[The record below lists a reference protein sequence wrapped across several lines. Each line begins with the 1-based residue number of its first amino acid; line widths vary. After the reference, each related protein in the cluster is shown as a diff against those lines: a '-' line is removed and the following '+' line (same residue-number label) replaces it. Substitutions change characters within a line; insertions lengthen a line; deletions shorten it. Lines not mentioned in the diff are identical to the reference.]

1 MEKIILNGSLYV
13 KKAPSKDKY
22 LMQMPYIDIYDVNK
36 KDVITISKEE
46 DIERLHP
53 FIINMLEQTGVIRKG
68 TEDTYDNA
76 GFYHIYIN
84 GDKIYMINKSYGKIM
99 VFNTLEEVK
108 KEFISLE
115 DFLQGAKYIGRTFGN
130 SRVNQ
135 ELIYYFRNMYL
146 LKMPFIDEY
155 TVIDR
160 KDPLIRNDIIGDL
173 LPVYYERD
181 ALYKAIVQQEMKAD
195 NEQRR

>member
-1 MEKIILNGSLYV
+1 MEKIIFNGSLYV
-13 KKAPSKDKY
+13 KKAPSKGKY
-22 LMQMPYIDIYDVNK
+22 LMQIPYIDIYDVNK
-36 KDVITISKEE
+36 EDVITISREE

-53 FIINMLEQTGVIRKG
+53 FVIDLLEQNGLIRKG
-68 TEDTYDNA
+68 TTYDNA

-108 KEFISLE
+108 KEFIILE

>member
-1 MEKIILNGSLYV
+1 MEKIIFNGSLYV
-13 KKAPSKDKY
+13 KKAPSKGKY
-22 LMQMPYIDIYDVNK
+22 LMQIPYIDIYDVNK
-36 KDVITISKEE
+36 EDVITISREE

-53 FIINMLEQTGVIRKG
+53 FVIDLLEQNGLIRKG
-68 TEDTYDNA
+68 TTYDNA